1 MKPKLPKLRVSQKNL
16 EFASDKWGEK
26 LIKTITVSN
35 SIAEAILSGR
45 WEVAPHVSDPPHT
58 PDDHSWISFEPH
70 KFEGNDV
77 ECKITLDTSKLVENQ
92 IYTRDIFLHNNS
104 ASEIETINIQV
115 ETGGLPQFKSNFIF
129 FFVQFILM
137 IICMFLGNILLP
149 LNILF
154 ILLLGGY
161 ITVYFSYNHIG
172 KTAKKLITLGLL
184 LIIFILVLIVA
195 SIIEKFP
202 KILDIL
208 IRIIMEMSLTVVVS
222 YLIISLFLC
231 ALKQLIFAITKN
243 KFYQSFSEL
252 DKKLIV
258 LLTIVFYLSLGRTF
272 GIFLAVLLQLHYF
285 TLGEI
290 IVLAGGAIASLSA
303 TLIPLIYLISKPMK
317 IFSKYRKAEPNLIK
331 P

>member
-1 MKPKLPKLRVSQKNL
+1 MKPKLRVSQNNL

-35 SIAEAILSGR
+35 PISETILSGN
-45 WEVAPHVSDPPHT
+45 WEVAPHVNDPPHT
-58 PDDHSWISFEPH
+58 PYDHSWISFSPE

-77 ECKITLDTSKLVENQ
+77 ECKITVDTSKLVENE
-92 IYTRDIFLHNNS
+92 IYTRDIFLHSNS
-104 ASEIETINIQV
+104 ASKIEIMNIQV
-115 ETGGLPQFKSNFIF
+115 ETGSLPQLKPNFMF
-129 FFVQFILM
+129 FFVQFVLM
-137 IICMFLGNILLP
+137 ITCMFLGYILLP

-154 ILLLGGY
+154 ILLVAGY
-161 ITVYFSYNHIG
+161 ITVYFLSNYIG
-172 KTAKKLITLGLL
+172 KTGKKLITIGLL
-184 LIIFILVLIVA
+184 FIIFILVLIIA
-195 SIIEKFP
+195 SIVGKFP
-202 KILDIL
+202 EILGVL

-231 ALKQLIFAITKN
+231 ALKQLIFAITQN

-252 DKKLIV
+252 DKKIIV
-258 LLTIVFYLSLGRTF
+258 LLTIGFYLSLGITL
-272 GIFLAVLLQLHYF
+272 GIFIEFLLQLQSF

-290 IVLAGGAIASLSA
+290 LVLAGGAIACLSV
-303 TLIPLIYLISKPMK
+303 TLIPLIYLLSKPIK